1 MGYCIKCGAK
11 VGDGIRYCPQC
22 GAEIPA
28 QGHQEYTYGQDA
40 YGQNTYGND
49 TYGQNAYGQ
58 DTYRQNAYGQNAYG
72 QDTYRQEYGR
82 QDSKTTGP
90 GSGNRQGGGTYFDR
104 DDVCSNKGMGVL
116 SYLGILVL
124 IPLLAGNKNS
134 EYVRFHSN
142 QGLVL
147 FITSVVI
154 NLLSGNWVFGLH
166 SLISFSGWWFGWIF
180 DLIGLVLFIFAVMGI
195 VYACRG
201 EKKELPFIGQIHL
214 LRRE

>member
-40 YGQNTYGND
+40 YGQ
-49 TYGQNAYGQ
+49 
-58 DTYRQNAYGQNAYG
+58 
-72 QDTYRQEYGR
+72 DTYRQEYGR

-104 DDVCSNKGMGVL
+104 DDVRSNKGMGVL